1 MVWALCPLRA
11 VLVAGCALSLD
22 DFSSEEQGIPFISTL
37 CVIQMLSFVAAQ
49 ILCAKILWVSLAG
62 EKWLYNPWAEA
73 GSVKDKVARQIPWD
87 HLLNVFW
94 RKKRN
99 EDGWKLRV
107 SHWGAA
113 EGWRQQGDNYLE
125 VFGAD
130 FLVCGKN
137 ATRGACRTTLQLET
151 EGHDPCVSWGRS
163 SLTWALW
170 GLLPWLLSLLLS
182 RGYCRWNAWTQEG
195 FLRTWVERL

>member
-11 VLVAGCALSLD
+11 VLVAGCVLSLD

-137 ATRGACRTTLQLET
+137 ATLEGLEKASVWET
-151 EGHDPCVSWGRS
+151 VAMRRFDLNEVLMSW
-163 SLTWALW
+163 
-170 GLLPWLLSLLLS
+170 
-182 RGYCRWNAWTQEG
+182 Y
-195 FLRTWVERL
+195 LRNQNPS